1 MTQFLLGATA
11 AAIGVVAVGYFVF
24 DIRRSKIDPKGW
36 ATPWGIVYLP
46 PHRPTEKP

>member
-1 MTQFLLGATA
+1 MTWLTGAVGTVA
-11 AAIGVVAVGYFVF
+11 AVWAVGYFVF

-46 PHRPTEKP
+46 PNAPTRR